1 MKRSLRFSIF
11 ILVVLAIW
19 SALSASQ
26 IWPSYIFPSP
36 KMTAAALRQGFA
48 DHTFTIA
55 IAASLRRVLIGF
67 VISASGGI
75 VLGALIGASS
85 WLEDTLGTV
94 VSSLQSLPSLCWA
107 PVAILW
113 FGLTEGAVLFVTVT
127 GSLFAVTINV
137 VTGIRSV
144 PRIYI
149 VAGQNLGARGAR
161 MFLHIL
167 LPASLPHILSGL
179 RQGWALAWRSLISAE
194 MIFLSMGLGQLLMI
208 GRGLKDLSE
217 VFAVMLLITTIGYA
231 VERCAFAPMEGFLR
245 RRWGLP

>member
-1 MKRSLRFSIF
+1 MKRTLRFSIF
-11 ILVVLAIW
+11 MLVVLAIW
-19 SALSASQ
+19 SVLSASQ

-36 KMTAAALRQGFA
+36 KMTAVALRQGFA
-48 DHTFTIA
+48 DHTFIIA
-55 IAASLRRVLIGF
+55 IAASVRRVLIGF
-67 VISASGGI
+67 IISTSCGI

-94 VSSLQSLPSLCWA
+94 VSSLQSLPSLCWI

-113 FGLTEGAVLFVTVT
+113 FGLTEGAILFVTVM

-144 PRIYI
+144 PKIYI
-149 VAGQNLGARGAR
+149 VAGQNLGAHGAR

-179 RQGWALAWRSLISAE
+179 RQGWALAWRSLISGE
-194 MIFLSMGLGQLLMI
+194 MVFLSLGLGQLLMM
-208 GRGLKDLSE
+208 GRDLNDLSQ
-217 VFAVMLLITTIGYA
+217 VFAVMLLITTIGYT
-231 VERCAFAPMEGFLR
+231 VERCVFAPMETRLR
-245 RRWGLP
+245 TRWGLL